1 MHYIK
6 INKVFDKESE
16 KENKKWEIIEK
27 ILEEIVQSFLILVFN
42 LFNCILVLQSNN
54 NDPIIRIR
62 FRLD

>member
-6 INKVFDKESE
+6 INKVFDKKSE

-27 ILEEIVQSFLILVFN
+27 ILEEIVQSFLILVF
-42 LFNCILVLQSNN
+42 QSNN